1 MVKVR
6 LYGSLKEA
14 LGRSEVDITV
24 STVKEL
30 LDNLSGLSP
39 KLRALIERGDF
50 IVLVN
55 DRPLPTSRFGEA
67 LGEGD
72 RVDIMPVIS
81 GGLRPLVGSTVG
93 GRSDR
98 GAEP

>member
-6 LYGSLKEA
+6 LYGSLKEV
-14 LGRSEVDITV
+14 LGRSEVDV
-24 STVKEL
+24 KVGTVKEL
-30 LDNLSGLSP
+30 LDSLSELSP

-72 RVDIMPVIS
+72 VVDIMPVVS

-93 GRSDR
+93 GRPGRS
-98 GAEP
+98 AEP